1 MSLLAICTSLEKY
14 LCRSYAH
21 FLMVLFGVFWY
32 WVVWAVCVFWK
43 LNHFWLH
50 PLQIYFSQSVN
61 YLFVLLMVSFALQ
74 KFISLIRSYLFIFP
88 SISFT
93 FRDWPKK
100 TLLWLM
106 SENVLPM
113 FSSKSIMVS
122 FIFRSLS
129 YFEFIFMYGVREY
142 SNFIDLYTVVQFSQN
157 HLVKRLFFLQ
167 SVFLPPLLKINL
179 L

>member
-1 MSLLAICTSLEKY
+1 MQVLCPFFDGVVWGFLILSCMSCLCILEIKPFLVASFANIFFPVCKLSFCFAY
-14 LCRSYAH
+14 GFLCFAKVYK
-21 FLMVLFGVFWY
+21 FDQVLFV
-32 WVVWAVCVFWK
+32 
-43 LNHFWLH
+43 
-50 PLQIYFSQSVN
+50 YFSF
-61 YLFVLLMVSFALQ
+61 YFFHLQ
-74 KFISLIRSYLFIFP
+74 RLTK
-88 SISFT
+88 
-93 FRDWPKK
+93 
-100 TLLWLM
+100 
-106 SENVLPM
+106 ENTTMIDVRECL

-179 L
+179 LQVCGFIYGLSITFH